1 MEASVKRFLSTTGGN
16 PTSHHLLS
24 HFPVYQGMRR
34 PKVPFFIPLLMI
46 LMTVVSCA
54 TVPHTGRRQLNFVS
68 DTKLNSLALRAYQQI
83 LSQEKESTDARMSQ
97 IVERVAK
104 RVTEAADSLDHPG
117 FKWDVKLIDKDV
129 PNAFC
134 LPGGKIVV
142 YSGIIPIMKNE
153 AGLATVIAHEV
164 AHAVARHGGE
174 RISQEMTLNGVVGL
188 GEEVLKRQDGK
199 LDSTSKIIL
208 GALGM
213 GAAVGIML
221 PYSRTH
227 EFEADHLGQL
237 YMAKSGYD
245 PTESVRLWER
255 MAKINKSPAPVW
267 LSTHPAD
274 EERIKRLNELSS
286 DSMKLYQQAPVKY
299 GLGSMF

>member
-1 MEASVKRFLSTTGGN
+1 
-16 PTSHHLLS
+16 
-24 HFPVYQGMRR
+24 MRR
-34 PKVPFFIPLLMI
+34 PKATFLIPLLMT
-46 LMTVVSCA
+46 LVTFVSCA
-54 TVPHTGRRQLNFVS
+54 TVPHTGRRQLNFIS
-68 DTKLNSLALRAYQQI
+68 DNQLNSFALQAYKQI
-83 LSQEKESTDARMSQ
+83 LSQEKESTDPRMNE
-97 IVERVAK
+97 IVARVAK
-104 RVTEAADSLDHPG
+104 RVTDGVDSLDHPH

-142 YSGIIPIMKNE
+142 YSGIIPILKNE
-153 AGLATVIAHEV
+153 AGLAAVIAHEV

-174 RISQEMTLNGVVGL
+174 RISQEMTLKGVIGL

-199 LDSTSKIIL
+199 LDSSSKIIL

-213 GAAVGIML
+213 GATVGIML

-227 EFEADHLGQL
+227 EFEADQLGQL

-245 PTESVRLWER
+245 PSESIRLWER
-255 MAKINKSPAPVW
+255 MAKINNNPVPVW

-274 EERIKRLNELSS
+274 EDRIRRLKELSS
-286 DSMKLYQQAPVKY
+286 ASMKLYKQAPVRY
-299 GLGSMF
+299 GLGSML